1 MKTIQ
6 KPRSTFDES
15 WVKDEAW
22 KSKQRELTMKAKLR
36 AWELGI
42 SGKAYREML
51 EKLKTLRR
59 WGIKTSIRYK
69 E

>member
-1 MKTIQ
+1 MKQ
-6 KPRSTFDES
+6 S

-22 KSKQRELTMKAKLR
+22 KARQSELTMKAKRR

-42 SGKAYREML
+42 SGKAYREMV

-59 WGIKTSIRYK
+59 WGIKTSIKYK

>member
-1 MKTIQ
+1 MK
-6 KPRSTFDES
+6 KSFVEDEL
-15 WVKDEAW
+15 W
-22 KSKQRELTMKAKLR
+22 KAQQRALTKKAKLR

-42 SGKAYREML
+42 NGKAYREML